1 MKSLGTIL
9 LFFLIITSCSDK
21 QDFGQYDDL
30 TITPTFETSIFFV
43 QAQESLI
50 NRIVGFSF
58 FSQNF
63 NFDAFE
69 EKLFADRV
77 LDGAI
82 TYELENTTSKDI
94 EISIEFLDE
103 NDNVLD
109 TELFQMNA
117 APTAVLTR
125 EVAYGS
131 SGKSLDV
138 LRNTSNIRLSARNL
152 GDNSSTSDLQ
162 DPSLILRSAGKFRLR
177 LK

>member
-1 MKSLGTIL
+1 MKGLRIVILFLTFTI
-9 LFFLIITSCSDK
+9 SCSEK

-30 TITPTFETSIFFV
+30 TITPTYETSIFYIE
-43 QAQESLI
+43 AQESLI
-50 NRIVGFSF
+50 NRIVGLSF

-69 EKLFADRV
+69 EKFFAERV
-77 LDGAI
+77 LDGVI

-103 NDNVLD
+103 NDAVLD
-109 TELFQMNA
+109 TEFFQMDA

-125 EVAYGS
+125 EVAYGTTV
-131 SGKSLDV
+131 KSLDI
-138 LRNTSNIRLSARNL
+138 LRNTSNIRLGARNL
-152 GDNSSTSDLQ
+152 GDNTSTSNLP
-162 DPSLILRSAGKFRLR
+162 DPAIILRSAGKFRLR

>member
-1 MKSLGTIL
+1 MKGLRIL
-9 LFFLIITSCSDK
+9 ILVFLIIASCAEK

-30 TITPTFETSIFFV
+30 TITPTFETSIFIV
-43 QAQESLI
+43 EAQESLI

-69 EKLFADRV
+69 VKFFADRV
-77 LDGAI
+77 LDGAL

-94 EISIEFLDE
+94 EVSIEFLDE
-103 NDNVLD
+103 DDNVLD
-109 TELFQMNA
+109 IEFFQMDA

-125 EVAYGS
+125 EVAYGN
-131 SGKSLDV
+131 SGKSLDL
-138 LRNTSNIRLSARNL
+138 LRNTTNIRLSARNL
-152 GDNSSTSDLQ
+152 GDNTSTSNLPE
-162 DPSLILRSAGKFRLR
+162 PSIILRSAGKFRLR